1 MLRVRLSLPGP
12 ITGILHLYPAPCSGT
27 SPCYRAAASILLLIF
42 AAEMNSEVLLGSF
55 LHSPRLFQ
63 LADRLLLSAPQRI
76 ACKNLQGSSPAF
88 LISAIFQHETT
99 SQLNHLVVCED
110 AEAAAYLHNTIES
123 LTSAL
128 DLFYFPSSFKNKK
141 NYKLLNSSHVML
153 RTEALTRLSASMGQL
168 GKGGIDVTRQGEK
181 GADGPAA
188 LRPLGEGASPL
199 GSGKKLIV
207 TYPEALFEKVVL
219 PEALSGNIISL
230 KAGDTL
236 DLNGLLGKLVDKGFE
251 RTDFVYEPGQFALR
265 GGILDIYSFGNEK
278 PYRVE
283 LFGNDVDSIR
293 IFDPETQLSERKLLQ
308 VNIIP
313 NVDNRQDSGEKISLL
328 QFLPE
333 NTVVWMQDWAFTRE
347 RLVIQEEDLGLFID
361 GVQAE
366 RDFRASREAEEAVRG
381 AVTTGKPVSRH
392 RRALPPDT
400 AIDGDEEKL
409 EKREVT
415 REEFVTAQQIE
426 GELQRFNLVEFGPSA
441 GSWTADG
448 AAGAPFVVEF
458 HTKPQPS
465 FNRQFDL
472 LIRDLK
478 SWEAKKYTV
487 FLFAENP
494 RQLERLY
501 TIFEDLKAQIAFT
514 PIGLNIHEGFIDED
528 LKLVCYT
535 DHQIFQRYH
544 KYKVKQAYNKNKAI
558 TLRTL
563 RELQPGDYVTHID
576 HGLGVYSGLQ
586 KIEANGRLQEAVRII
601 YKDSDILYVN
611 INSLHKISKYT
622 GKEGTV
628 PKVNKLGSDAW
639 QKLKEKTKTR
649 VKEIAFDLIKLYAQR
664 KAEKGFPHTPDNYMQ
679 TELEASFIYEDTPD
693 QSKATADV
701 KKDMELPSPMDRL
714 VCGDVGFGKT
724 EIAIRAAFKTCCDS
738 KQAAV
743 LVPTT
748 ILAFQHFKT
757 FSERLKDFPVRVDFV
772 NRFKSAKE
780 KKETLRKLEAGEI
793 DIIIGTHALLGKE
806 VKFRNLGLLVID
818 EEQKFGVAHKEK
830 IKTLRT
836 HVDCLT
842 LTATPIPRTLQF
854 SLMGARDLSIINTP
868 PPNRQ
873 PIQTELHGYN
883 EDFIRD
889 AIYYETERGGQVFF
903 IYNRIQGLAEMA
915 AIIQG
920 LCPDLSIGYAHGQM
934 EGSDLE
940 DRILDFI
947 DKKYDVL
954 ICTNIVESGVDIPN
968 VNTIIV
974 NNAHH
979 FGLSDLHQLRG
990 RVGRSNKKA
999 FCYLLAPSLATLP
1012 TDSRKRLQTL
1022 EQHSELGSGFQIA
1035 MRDLDIRGAGNMLGG
1050 EQSGFMVDIGFETY
1064 QKILDEAIKELKRT
1078 EFRELF
1084 KEEISKQEDYVQ
1096 DCTIDTDLEILIPDS
1111 YVEAVTERLS
1121 LYTRLDNCNGE
1132 EELQEFHKEMI
1143 DRFGPI
1149 PPQVDDLFDTV
1160 RIRKLAVSLGFEKM
1174 ILKDDTLRCYFIN
1187 RPDSPYFESDTFRLI
1202 LEYLQKHT
1210 NKAKL
1215 KQAGKNFLLVVD
1227 DMKSM
1232 SDILGFLKRM
1242 SGFVFAPQA
1251 LEKI

>member
-1 MLRVRLSLPGP
+1 
-12 ITGILHLYPAPCSGT
+12 
-27 SPCYRAAASILLLIF
+27 
-42 AAEMNSEVLLGSF
+42 MNSEVLLGSF
-55 LHSPRLFQ
+55 VHSPRLFQ
-63 LADRLLLSAPQRI
+63 LADRLLLSTPQRI

-88 LISAIFQHETT
+88 LISAIFQQETT
-99 SQLNHLVVCED
+99 RQLSHLVVCED
-110 AEAAAYLHNTIES
+110 AEAAAYLHNTVES
-123 LTSAL
+123 LTGAL
-128 DLFYFPSSFKNKK
+128 DLFYFPASFKNKK
-141 NYKLLNSSHVML
+141 NYRLLNSSHVML
-153 RTEALTRLSASMGQL
+153 RTETLTRLAAAAGQL
-168 GKGGIDVTRQGEK
+168 P
-181 GADGPAA
+181 GAAPT
-188 LRPLGEGASPL
+188 
-199 GSGKKLIV
+199 GSGKKLII

-219 PEALSGNIISL
+219 PSTLTGNIISL

-236 DLNGLLGKLVDKGFE
+236 DLNGLLEKLVNKGFD

-293 IFDPETQLSERKLLQ
+293 IFDPETQMSERKLLQ

-313 NVDNRQDSGEKISLL
+313 NVDNRPDSGEKISLL
-328 QFLPE
+328 EFLPAG
-333 NTVVWMQDWAFTRE
+333 TVIWMQDWAFTRE
-347 RLVIQEEDLGLFID
+347 RLLLQEEDLGLFLD
-361 GVQAE
+361 TVQAGKE
-366 RDFRASREAEEAVRG
+366 LQEARRLEEGRNSAVRQVTGDRKGKLHG
-381 AVTTGKPVSRH
+381 APVGRPQPSF
-392 RRALPPDT
+392 T
-400 AIDGDEEKL
+400 AASDDEDEDKM
-409 EKREVT
+409 EKRDLSP
-415 REEFVTAQQIE
+415 EEFVTSAQIE
-426 GELQRFNLVEFGPSA
+426 RELEKFHLVEFGPSA
-441 GSWTADG
+441 GTWAEGGDLPAG
-448 AAGAPFVVEF
+448 RHGAPFLLEF
-458 HTKPQPS
+458 HTRPQPA
-465 FNRQFDL
+465 FNRQFDM

-478 SWEAKKYTV
+478 SWEAKKYTLC
-487 FLFAENP
+487 LFAENP
-494 RQLERLY
+494 KQLERLR
-501 TIFEDLKAQIAFT
+501 TIFEDLHADITFN
-514 PIGLNIHEGFIDED
+514 PIPHSIHEGFIDED
-528 LKLVCYT
+528 LKMVCYT

-576 HGLGVYSGLQ
+576 HGVGVYSGLQ

-649 VKEIAFDLIKLYAQR
+649 VKEIAFDLIRLYAQR
-664 KAEKGFPHTPDNYMQ
+664 KAEKGFAFSPDNYMQ

-701 KKDMELPSPMDRL
+701 KKDMEVPAPMDRL

-724 EIAIRAAFKTCCDS
+724 EIAIRAAFKACCDN
-738 KQAAV
+738 KQVAV

-748 ILAFQHFKT
+748 VLAFQHFKT
-757 FSERLKDFPVRVDFV
+757 FSDRLRDFPVQVDFI

-780 KKETLRKLEAGEI
+780 KKETLKRLEEGKI
-793 DIIIGTHALLGKE
+793 NIIIGTHAILGKE
-806 VKFRNLGLLVID
+806 VKFKDLGLLVID
-818 EEQKFGVAHKEK
+818 EEQKFGVAAKEK

-842 LTATPIPRTLQF
+842 LTATPIPRTLHF

-889 AIYYETERGGQVFF
+889 AIYFETERGGQVFF
-903 IYNRIQGLAEMA
+903 IYNRVQGLAEMS

-934 EGSDLE
+934 EGHELE
-940 DRILDFI
+940 DRILNFI

-954 ICTNIVESGVDIPN
+954 VCTNIVESGVDIPN
-968 VNTIIV
+968 MNTIIV

-990 RVGRSNKKA
+990 RAGRSNKKA

-1012 TDSRKRLQTL
+1012 SDSRKRLQTL
-1022 EQHSELGSGFQIA
+1022 EQHSDLGSGFQIA
-1035 MRDLDIRGAGNMLGG
+1035 MRDLDIRGAGNLLGG
-1050 EQSGFMVDIGFETY
+1050 EQSGFMVEIGFEMY
-1064 QKILDEAIKELKRT
+1064 QKVLEEAIRELKRT
-1078 EFRELF
+1078 EFRDLF
-1084 KEEISKQEDYVQ
+1084 KEEIAKQEDYVQ
-1096 DCTIDTDLEILIPDS
+1096 DCTIDTDLEILIPDR
-1111 YVEAVTERLS
+1111 YVESITERLT
-1121 LYTRLDNCNGE
+1121 LYTRLDNCDTE
-1132 EELQEFHKEMI
+1132 EELQQFHSELI

-1149 PPQVDDLFDTV
+1149 PPQVEDLFDTV
-1160 RIRKLAVSLGFEKM
+1160 RIRKLAVTLGFEKI
-1174 ILKDDTLRCYFIN
+1174 ILKQDDLRCYFIN
-1187 RPDSPYFESDTFRLI
+1187 RPDSPYFESDIFRLI

-1215 KQAGKNFLLVVD
+1215 KQAGKHFLLVVND
-1227 DMKSM
+1227 VRSM
-1232 SDILGFLKRM
+1232 ADLLGFLKRM
-1242 SGFVFAPQA
+1242 SNFALAPGVPV
-1251 LEKI
+1251 